1 MEQKCHYKLYKSG
14 KLWVTAL
21 ISTAM
26 LGGLTV
32 TAHADTQE
40 AVKAQPSPNQQASV
54 TTSASQSLTSAKT
67 VVLKGQNDQNTQP
80 QSAPAQDT
88 TKGNDQK
95 QAATAVS
102 DHQSQVASPT
112 PAEKQN
118 VVPAAAQTKSTVT
131 VTNPTDYPQA
141 AAALVGK
148 NSQGQPYYVFQVVK
162 LNNKLINSQ
171 QGVMICA
178 VDPNAPQGTVYVYIT
193 TDQYRRVYQTIAVLS
208 GQSARISVGSNG
220 LALKNPNNNQIYLV
234 SNTAPQTLNFNHQ
247 QIRVPASLAIKSSSA
262 LTVSPIYGLGNQQNI
277 KYTNKVD
284 ITPDNTSSSI
294 QYIYRDKNGNYISNP
309 NFPAN
314 VPVNGLTG
322 QQFTIPNANDY
333 KQVLKGYYLT
343 NHQGSL
349 ANNADGSYTGS
360 ISQFE
365 VGKYYQKTLYNY
377 NGSIFQQLIYHV
389 IDPEGTMD
397 ITMLEPGEQPET
409 LRVAA
414 GTFKTFKNGT
424 LARNPFVKG
433 NYSIQLIYADMGH
446 IIPVDENGNPIPNAP
461 QPIYNNDS
469 NDPHKAAPTDSPN
482 LEDQGWYLQ
491 DQNQATIDPVNPGA
505 DTKVVYLKEITQV
518 NHKSVTQ
525 TVHYQ
530 YADDVETSQPGLPE
544 LPADKTQTVDFTNT
558 IKINPVTNQV
568 ISDTWTG
575 PQQFTAEITPEIAGF
590 YPDMQSAGGNTN
602 VTHDTPDVTYVV
614 KYRQPA
620 EESFTERVK
629 QTVEYRYLDGK
640 TEGRPT
646 LPKDDVQEL
655 TFTVTVAKHPD
666 TGDVLHITAT
676 PDGNNHFETVTTPDR
691 AGFVYSAAEA
701 GSNATVSYDSPDTT
715 YVVYYAAPLTETYQ
729 KPVTRTIYYVYAD
742 GNTEGKPALPK
753 PNQQTVNFTETIQ
766 INPFDG
772 STISDNWEP
781 TKDAFQTVDTP
792 QLSGFYPDQESI
804 PGKAITHEDSDDE
817 FVVRYAAPLVNVE
830 ETKEVHQ
837 TIHYVY
843 ADGQTTGRPELPPTD
858 EQVLQFEH
866 TVVRNPWTN
875 QIIPGTDT
883 WGAPQ
888 KFTVL
893 QSPAIAGFVPD
904 LLQAG
909 SGDDITHD
917 SQDLEFTVK
926 YAPVITETS
935 EKTVT
940 RTIHY
945 RYADG
950 QTAGRPTLPED
961 NVERRTFTHTVVR
974 NPWTNEVIS
983 DEWTPAQELP
993 TVVSPTITGFTPD
1006 LSEVV
1011 AEQINHDSD
1020 DLDYVVTYTADL
1032 TPDQPTEQ
1040 PTTPT
1045 TPTPGDNGSDEL
1057 PTMDSQ
1063 PGIRPGQQSV
1073 VNGQQHHSQRLP
1085 QTGNRP
1091 TTLAGL
1097 GLLTVSLAGLL
1108 GLHRKHRHE

>member
-1 MEQKCHYKLYKSG
+1 M
-14 KLWVTAL
+14 
-21 ISTAM
+21 
-26 LGGLTV
+26 
-32 TAHADTQE
+32 D
-40 AVKAQPSPNQQASV
+40 
-54 TTSASQSLTSAKT
+54 
-67 VVLKGQNDQNTQP
+67 
-80 QSAPAQDT
+80 
-88 TKGNDQK
+88 DQK
-95 QAATAVS
+95 QSDNAVS
-102 DHQSQVASPT
+102 EHQDSTA
-112 PAEKQN
+112 AE
-118 VVPAAAQTKSTVT
+118 PRSAAQTVAEAKSTVT
-131 VTNPTDYPQA
+131 VTNPTNYPQA

-162 LNNKLINSQ
+162 LNNKLINGH

-178 VDPNAPQGTVYVYIT
+178 VDPNTPQGTVYVYIT

-208 GQSARISVGSNG
+208 GRSARISVGSNG

-234 SNTAPQTLNFNHQ
+234 SNTAPQTMNFNNQ
-247 QIRVPASLAIKSSSA
+247 QIHVPASLAIKSSSA

-294 QYIYRDKNGNYISNP
+294 QYIYRDKNGNYISNA

-322 QQFTIPNANDY
+322 QQFTITNVNDY

-343 NHQGSL
+343 NQQGSL

-377 NGSIFQQLIYHV
+377 NGSIYQQLIYHV

-424 LARNPFVKG
+424 LARNPFIKG

-461 QPIYNNDS
+461 QPIYNNDP
-469 NDPHKAAPTDSPN
+469 NDPHKAAATDSPN

-491 DQNQATIDPVNPGA
+491 DQNQAAIDPVNPGA
-505 DTKVVYLKEITQV
+505 DTKVVYLKEITQTTT
-518 NHKSVTQ
+518 KEVTQ

-530 YADDVETSQPGLPE
+530 YADDVNIHQPGLPQ
-544 LPADKTQTVDFTNT
+544 LPADKTQTVEFTNT
-558 IKINPVTNQV
+558 IKINPVTNKV

-575 PQQFTAEITPEIAGF
+575 PQQFTAETTPEIAGF

-602 VTHDTPDVTYVV
+602 VTHETPNVTYVV

-620 EESFTERVK
+620 EERYTERVK
-629 QTVEYRYLDGK
+629 QTVVYRY
-640 TEGRPT
+640 R
-646 LPKDDVQEL
+646 LPNGEDKVPEDWPALPNSNTQEL
-655 TFTVTVAKHPD
+655 TFTVTIAKHPD
-666 TGDVLHITAT
+666 TGDVLHVTAT
-676 PDGNNHFETVTTPDR
+676 PDGDNHFQMVSTP
-691 AGFVYSAAEA
+691 ALNGFVYSVAEA
-701 GSNATVSYDSPDTT
+701 GSTATVKYDDPDNT

-753 PNQQTVNFTETIQ
+753 PNQQTVNFTETIK

-772 STISDNWEP
+772 STISDTWEP
-781 TKDAFQTVDTP
+781 TKESFKTVDTP
-792 QLSGFYPDQESI
+792 QLSGFYPDQDSI
-804 PGKAITHEDSDDE
+804 QGKEITHNDSDDE

-830 ETKEVHQ
+830 ENKEVHQ
-837 TIHYVY
+837 TIRYVY
-843 ADGQTTGRPELPPTD
+843 ADGQIEGRPELPPTD

-893 QSPAIAGFVPD
+893 QTPEIAGFVPD

-917 SQDLEFTVK
+917 SQDLNFIVK

-950 QTAGRPTLPED
+950 QTTGRPTLPED
-961 NVERRTFTHTVVR
+961 NVERLTFTHTVVR
-974 NPWTNEVIS
+974 NPWTNAVIS

-993 TVVSPTITGFTPD
+993 TVVSPVIVGFTPD
-1006 LSEVV
+1006 LSEV
-1011 AEQINHDSD
+1011 AGEQVNYDSD
-1020 DLDYVVTYTADL
+1020 DLNYVVTYVANQ
-1032 TPDQPTEQ
+1032 TPDQPTPE
-1040 PTTPT
+1040 
-1045 TPTPGDNGSDEL
+1045 TPGTNGGAD
-1057 PTMDSQ
+1057 Q
-1063 PGIRPGQQSV
+1063 PSLGGPEIRPGQEPAANDHH
-1073 VNGQQHHSQRLP
+1073 NGQRLP
-1085 QTGNRP
+1085 QTGNRQ
-1091 TTLAGL
+1091 TALAGL
-1097 GLLTVSLAGLL
+1097 GLLTIGLAGML
-1108 GLHRKHRHE
+1108 GLHRQRRHE